1 MWGRIPSYSR
11 IDPFEALL
19 AGRARCRPRA
29 FERPLAA
36 VLVERIDMG
45 APEFSNVEG
54 IQARLDEQLAQA
66 QQNLQR
72 AEAFAQQALA
82 LQARARSEHGE
93 VSVEVDSAGVP
104 SDIEITSAA
113 FTLTP
118 QALSEL
124 VLAVTHQAHRDV
136 TQKYETLVHSAF
148 GESAT
153 AQELVEQARQRLGN
167 HAQPTD
173 SQARIPE
180 N

>member
-1 MWGRIPSYSR
+1 
-11 IDPFEALL
+11 
-19 AGRARCRPRA
+19 
-29 FERPLAA
+29 
-36 VLVERIDMG
+36 MG

-173 SQARIPE
+173 SQASIPE